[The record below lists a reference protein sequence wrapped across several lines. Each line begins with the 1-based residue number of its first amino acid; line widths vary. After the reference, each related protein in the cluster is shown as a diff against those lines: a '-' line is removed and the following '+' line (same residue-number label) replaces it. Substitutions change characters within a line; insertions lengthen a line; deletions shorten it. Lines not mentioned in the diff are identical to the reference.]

1 MSRPDSDRESHAVS
15 AEHLSS
21 LTVHDFLDAMA
32 TDDAAPGGG
41 AAAAVSVAMAAA
53 LVGMAARLSTR
64 HLDAANAIADQAD
77 ELRRRVTPLADEDA
91 AAYAAVLQAFQ
102 LPRDDGEARRQR
114 IREAL
119 SQAADV
125 PLAIADAGQHVQQ
138 LAVQLAESGNPNLAG
153 DAATAASLAGAS
165 TRAAAH
171 LAELNLAQAGID
183 DERHQ
188 RASSLRRHGGDHA
201 ENAFVDPTS
210 ASGR

>member
-1 MSRPDSDRESHAVS
+1 MS

-21 LTVHDFLDAMA
+21 LSVQDFLDAMA

-41 AAAAVSVAMAAA
+41 AAAAMSVTMAAA
-53 LVGMAARLSTR
+53 LTGMAARLSTR
-64 HLDAANAIADQAD
+64 HLDEAGALAEQAD
-77 ELRRRVTPLADEDA
+77 ELRRRATPLADEDA

-102 LPRDDGEARRQR
+102 LPRDDAETRRQR

-125 PLAIADAGQHVQQ
+125 PLAIADAGRHVQR
-138 LAVQLAESGNPNLAG
+138 LAVQLAHDGNPHLGG
-153 DAATAASLAGAS
+153 DAVTAALLAGAA

-183 DERHQ
+183 DERRR

-201 ENAFVDPTS
+201 EHAFSDPTS
-210 ASGR
+210 TSDR

>member
-1 MSRPDSDRESHAVS
+1 MS
-15 AEHLSS
+15 AEGLSS
-21 LTVHDFLDAMA
+21 LSVHDFLDAMA

-64 HLDAANAIADQAD
+64 HLDAAGAIADQAD
-77 ELRRRVTPLADEDA
+77 ELRRRAAPLADEDA

-138 LAVQLAESGNPNLAG
+138 LAVQLAEGGNPNLAG
-153 DAATAASLAGAS
+153 DAATAASLAGAA
-165 TRAAAH
+165 TRAAAY
-171 LAELNLAQAGID
+171 LAELNLSQVGID
-183 DERHQ
+183 DERRR

-201 ENAFVDPTS
+201 ENAFTDPTS
-210 ASGR
+210 TSGR